1 MPHAQ
6 QEGSRPE
13 RRAAQDGSRSG
24 NVRSAGGRRAADL
37 RARRR
42 PSAGAAIFSVLRVAM
57 NGVMVV
63 VEHVYTDADLPEA
76 ARSFARDTI
85 TLGWEDRNET
95 RGRRRTDAGI
105 GFAISL
111 PRGTVLHAGDCLVLD
126 AVQVVAAVVE
136 QPEPVFVIRPRTA
149 AEWALYAYQIGNR
162 HQPLMI
168 TDEALVCPDIPGVEQ
183 MLERH
188 RMPFIRQVQA
198 FRPAVI
204 VAGHRH

>member
-1 MPHAQ
+1 
-6 QEGSRPE
+6 
-13 RRAAQDGSRSG
+13 
-24 NVRSAGGRRAADL
+24 
-37 RARRR
+37 
-42 PSAGAAIFSVLRVAM
+42 
-57 NGVMVV
+57 MVV

-105 GFAISL
+105 EFAISL
-111 PRGTVLHAGDCLVLD
+111 ARGTVLHAGDCLVLD

-136 QPEPVFVIRPRTA
+136 QPEAVFVIRPRTA

-188 RMPFIRQVQA
+188 RMPFNRQMRP
-198 FRPAVI
+198 FMPAVT
-204 VAGHRH
+204 VADHRH